1 MLIDLLKQIRE
12 NPEYFKQGVQKRLAQ
27 VDIDKIVSLDKEWRG
42 FLGEVEFLRAEQKSI
57 SKNKQFSQDD
67 LEKAKSMKS
76 RIKELE
82 EQVRSTEEELDKMLY
97 QIPNMPQ
104 DDVPVGDET
113 ASKVLREVGKK
124 PKFSPEDGFAP
135 KEYLDLVEDKWID
148 VKRAA
153 KAIGARFGYLKG
165 DAVLM
170 EYALVRFVFD
180 KLSKHGFIPVV
191 PPAMVSKKSMKGMGV
206 IDSEKDLAER
216 YYFPEDEIFLI
227 GTAEQAIGAMHQD
240 EVFEEKDL
248 PLRYIAFSPCFRREA
263 GSYGRDTKGI
273 LRVHYFEKME
283 MFIFAKPEDS
293 QKEQELLLQMEEE
306 LMQDLGIPYRVL
318 RVSTGDMYNPSS
330 SSYDVEAWM
339 PGQNQYRE
347 THSNSNCTDF
357 QSRRLNIKYK
367 TADGQKFVH
376 TLNGTAFAIGRI
388 LIAIIENY
396 QQKDGSIEI
405 PKVLKK
411 YM

>member
-67 LEKAKSMKS
+67 LEKAKSMKT

-82 EQVRSTEEELDKMLY
+82 EQVRNTEEELDKMLY

-330 SSYDVEAWM
+330 SSYDIEAWM

>member
-293 QKEQELLLQMEEE
+293 QKEQELLLQIEEE

-330 SSYDVEAWM
+330 SSYDIEAWM

>member
-330 SSYDVEAWM
+330 SSYDIEAWM

>member
-1 MLIDLLKQIRE
+1 MLTELLKQIRE
-12 NPEYFKQGVQKRLAQ
+12 NPEYFKQGIQKRNAKI
-27 VDIDKIVSLDKEWRG
+27 DIDKIIYLDKEWRG
-42 FLGEVEFLRAEQKSI
+42 FVGEVEFLRAEQNRI

-67 LEKAKSMKS
+67 LEKAKSMKM
-76 RIKELE
+76 RIKDLE
-82 EQVRSTEEELDKMLY
+82 SQIKNTEEKLDELLY
-97 QIPNMPQ
+97 SVPNIPQ

-113 ASKVLREVGKK
+113 ASVVLREEGKK
-124 PKFSPEDGFAP
+124 PKFKFEP

-148 VKRAA
+148 IKRAA

-165 DAVLM
+165 DAVLL

-180 KLSKHGFIPVV
+180 KLSQHGFIPVI

-206 IDSEKDLAER
+206 IDSEKDLSER
-216 YYFPEDEIFLI
+216 YYFPEDELFLI

-240 EVFEEKDL
+240 EVFEEKEL

-263 GSYGRDTKGI
+263 GSYGKDTKGI
-273 LRVHYFEKME
+273 LRVHYFEKLE
-283 MFIFAKPEDS
+283 MFVFCKPEDS
-293 QKEQELLLQMEEE
+293 QKEQELILQMEEE
-306 LMQDLGIPYRVL
+306 LMQDLKIPYRVL
-318 RVSTGDMYNPSS
+318 RVATSDMYNPSS
-330 SSYDVEAWM
+330 SSYDIESWM

-396 QQKDGSIEI
+396 QQEDGSIEI
-405 PKVLKK
+405 PKILKK

>member
-330 SSYDVEAWM
+330 SSYDIEAWM

-357 QSRRLNIKYK
+357 QRR
-367 TADGQKFVH
+367 
-376 TLNGTAFAIGRI
+376 GTTEA
-388 LIAIIENY
+388 N
-396 QQKDGSIEI
+396 
-405 PKVLKK
+405 
-411 YM
+411 